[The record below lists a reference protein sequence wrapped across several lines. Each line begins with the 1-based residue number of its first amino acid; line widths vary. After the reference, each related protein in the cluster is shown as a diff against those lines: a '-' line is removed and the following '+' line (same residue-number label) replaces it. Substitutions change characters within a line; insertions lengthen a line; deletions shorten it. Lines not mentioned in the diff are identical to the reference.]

1 MIVAYY
7 GLRIVSLTNLQ
18 QPKKSP
24 KLEFI
29 LTNFENY

>member
-7 GLRIVSLTNLQ
+7 GLRIVSLKNLQ
-18 QPKKSP
+18 QLKKSI